1 MENNDGEITLFDE
14 GIIIEEG
21 IINDNNY
28 NKYLIQKEEYE
39 SEKKLQIDPLDLEDG
54 KATLNLNNLGKYSIN
69 YLVNLKK
76 DEKLLYFENKSMR
89 RFQNNA
95 IYLEEYKDIGIFKF
109 LTGSEKSGKTF
120 SLLALNA
127 LEKKIIIGYI

>member
-127 LEKKIIIGYI
+127 